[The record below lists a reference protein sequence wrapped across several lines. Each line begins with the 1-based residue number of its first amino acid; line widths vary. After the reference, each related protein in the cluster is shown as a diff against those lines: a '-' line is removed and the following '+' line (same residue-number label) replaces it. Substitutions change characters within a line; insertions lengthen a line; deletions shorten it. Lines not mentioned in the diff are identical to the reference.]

1 MKKAIYFYQ
10 KANLSPATKNL
21 CSIFCETCKYPNRNI
36 SLLEP
41 LPQSSLI
48 KFIVIREAWL
58 PSCPSQSPCLKR
70 KTVKLSMSRTTV
82 VSMSKTICNILKVR
96 ITCTV
101 TKQMEIKLY
110 TRVTMTAGP

>member
-1 MKKAIYFYQ
+1 
-10 KANLSPATKNL
+10 
-21 CSIFCETCKYPNRNI
+21 
-36 SLLEP
+36 
-41 LPQSSLI
+41 
-48 KFIVIREAWL
+48 
-58 PSCPSQSPCLKR
+58 
-70 KTVKLSMSRTTV
+70 MSRTTV